1 MQMVPLNIMYIMNL
15 VNLRC
20 GGIDRRPTVQLN
32 SNLALTHVSL
42 AETRLVYMFAHEL
55 IASAQ
60 TCLG

>member
-1 MQMVPLNIMYIMNL
+1 MVPLNIMYIMNL

-42 AETRLVYMFAHEL
+42 AETRLIYMFAHEL
-55 IASAQ
+55 IVSA
-60 TCLG
+60 